1 MFILYFYANKLMYS
15 GRKSMKEIQIITKD
29 GIKIAANIYNRGF
42 ESVLIISPGW
52 FMTKDSKFF
61 KEMGE
66 TFSRY
71 CDVIIFD
78 FRGHGR
84 SSGFYTFTRKE
95 ISDIKTIIDYA
106 KRTYKTIY
114 LMGFSL
120 GAAITLIA
128 ASEDES
134 ISKIIAVSAPVSF
147 NKIENK
153 IWKKEAWLPTFKKCE
168 LKRWLSIRPGM
179 LYGKK
184 IKPIDIVDNIKA
196 PTLFIAGGKD
206 PIVCSWHTKTLF
218 DKATCTKNYKLFENC
233 CHAED
238 LFIQDK
244 KNFIKVCTEW
254 LFDK

>member
-1 MFILYFYANKLMYS
+1 MLTFHFYDKKLMYL
-15 GRKSMKEIQIITKD
+15 GLKSMKEIKITTKD
-29 GIKIAANIYNRGF
+29 RIIIAENIYENGF
-42 ESVLIISPGW
+42 DSVLIISPGW
-52 FMTKDSKFF
+52 FMTKDSRFF

-66 TFSRY
+66 IFSQY
-71 CDVIIFD
+71 SDVIVFD
-78 FRGHGR
+78 YRGHGK

-95 ISDIKTIIDYA
+95 VTDIKTVIDYA
-106 KRTYKTIY
+106 KKKYKTIY

-128 ASEDES
+128 AAEDNS

-147 NKIENK
+147 DKIENK
-153 IWKKEAWLPTFKKCE
+153 VWKKEAWLPTFKKCE

-184 IKPIDIVDNIKA
+184 IKPIDIINRIKS
-196 PTLFIAGGKD
+196 PTLFLAGGKD

-218 DKATCTKNYKLFENC
+218 DKAVCKKEYKLFNTC

-244 KNFIKVCTEW
+244 ANFIKVCIEW